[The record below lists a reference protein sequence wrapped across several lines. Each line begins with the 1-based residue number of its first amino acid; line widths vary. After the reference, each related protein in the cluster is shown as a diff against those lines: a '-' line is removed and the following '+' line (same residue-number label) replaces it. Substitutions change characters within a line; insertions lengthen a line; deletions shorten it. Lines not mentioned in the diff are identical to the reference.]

1 MCAWHAPKSTTQ
13 EAVSSTAA
21 GILRFEINDKPVE
34 YFDESI
40 EFRRATE
47 FSIDHLSG
55 FYGMNFSLE
64 ATESGGI
71 SDPEYLRI
79 VDRFVGWMRARPD
92 VSHVVSLTDTMKR
105 LNRSMHGDDPAY
117 YRLPEDR
124 ELAAQYLLLYE
135 MSVPFGLD
143 LNDQINVDKSA
154 TRLTVTN
161 ADIDFRQLKIF
172 KGEAEAWLREN
183 GLPTM
188 HDAEGSAPAVMF
200 AYIGQRNIEAMVR
213 GTAVAFTLISLVLV
227 LTLRS
232 LRIGALSIVPNL
244 VPIAM
249 AFGIWAHLFG
259 EVDFAVSVVAGV
271 SIGIIVADTIHFL
284 ANYLPVLRELGLD
297 SADAVRFAFRTVGNA
312 LWANSLILVF
322 GFGAL
327 AWSNFWPNATMGM
340 LTAIAIAAA
349 LVADFLL
356 LPPLLMWLDG
366 DRIPRDGETMPD
378 PNSAMRTGLAAIT
391 ALVLLMPTV
400 VGAETPQ
407 EKGLASAQE
416 ADRRDLGWGDWS
428 AEMKMVLA
436 NRHGETSE
444 RKLRMQSL
452 ENPDPQDGDKTM
464 IVFDHPRDIKG
475 TALLTYTHILEPDDQ
490 WLFLPALK
498 RVKRISSSNKSG
510 SFMGSEFAYED
521 FSSQEVAKYAYEW
534 LRDEACGEL
543 TCFVVQRIPQYESS
557 GYTRQIAWIDQ
568 QEYRVQKLEFYDRKN
583 ALLKTLTLSAYR
595 QYLEQF
601 WRAHDLYMVNAQ
613 TGKTTR
619 LTWDD
624 YAFRTGLDAD
634 DFTKNSLKRIR

>member
-1 MCAWHAPKSTTQ
+1 
-13 EAVSSTAA
+13 
-21 GILRFEINDKPVE
+21 
-34 YFDESI
+34 
-40 EFRRATE
+40 
-47 FSIDHLSG
+47 
-55 FYGMNFSLE
+55 
-64 ATESGGI
+64 
-71 SDPEYLRI
+71 
-79 VDRFVGWMRARPD
+79 
-92 VSHVVSLTDTMKR
+92 
-105 LNRSMHGDDPAY
+105 
-117 YRLPEDR
+117 
-124 ELAAQYLLLYE
+124 
-135 MSVPFGLD
+135 
-143 LNDQINVDKSA
+143 
-154 TRLTVTN
+154 
-161 ADIDFRQLKIF
+161 
-172 KGEAEAWLREN
+172 
-183 GLPTM
+183 
-188 HDAEGSAPAVMF
+188 
-200 AYIGQRNIEAMVR
+200 
-213 GTAVAFTLISLVLV
+213 
-227 LTLRS
+227 
-232 LRIGALSIVPNL
+232 
-244 VPIAM
+244 
-249 AFGIWAHLFG
+249 
-259 EVDFAVSVVAGV
+259 
-271 SIGIIVADTIHFL
+271 
-284 ANYLPVLRELGLD
+284 
-297 SADAVRFAFRTVGNA
+297 
-312 LWANSLILVF
+312 
-322 GFGAL
+322 
-327 AWSNFWPNATMGM
+327 
-340 LTAIAIAAA
+340 
-349 LVADFLL
+349 
-356 LPPLLMWLDG
+356 
-366 DRIPRDGETMPD
+366 MPD
-378 PNSAMRTGLAAIT
+378 PSSAMRTGLAAIT

-400 VGAETPQ
+400 VGAETAQ
-407 EKGLASAQE
+407 EKGLAIAQE

-543 TCFVVQRIPQYESS
+543 TCFVVQRIPQYENS

-568 QEYRVQKLEFYDRKN
+568 REYRVQKLEFYDRKN

-595 QYLEQF
+595 QYLDQF